1 MHRLNLTIDEGLY
14 EQIRVVSFLEKK
26 SISQMVREGLQ
37 EYIEK
42 NVKSKKLSE
51 LILESDDE
59 AEILDILKNDAFVS
73 DNDFKKKFGL

>member
-1 MHRLNLTIDEGLY
+1 
-14 EQIRVVSFLEKK
+14 
-26 SISQMVREGLQ
+26 LQ